1 MQTIKFIK
9 ENSIPKRFGV
19 LAVGTVLAFSACSLD
34 HDPISS
40 ASEITEGR
48 QTDTTTAV
56 LKDKAAAQS
65 QLTAIYQL
73 FRNRQE
79 HGHLDYVLLGDS
91 HSDNAYAGTTG
102 QETIPLETNA
112 LDAATGT
119 LSRDWTRYLADIA
132 QANVLLGGIEQLR
145 QNGQLSDTEYR
156 EMKGQGEIFRALLMF
171 RMARMWGS
179 FPVITSVAK
188 TITSDNIEEIYP
200 TYFPPRSTEEEC
212 YQQIISDLTDA
223 EQNAPNFD
231 SSDRTIMSKTVAQ
244 ALLCKVYAE
253 TAVQDYDKVIEYA
266 EKVRAASGLQLESDF
281 ATLWGWDDTA
291 KDCVKRNTSEGILEI
306 HWFPGAGNWESWM
319 YGKCLED
326 PESNFTWAKW
336 VTPSRDLIKAFD
348 DEGDSIRK
356 AQTIVYYSCNWSN
369 YYPSSNYPF
378 MYKLRSGYNNEYVV
392 RLADIILLEAEAY
405 AHKGEILQ
413 AANLVNII
421 RNRVKLQNLTSTAT
435 ASQTA
440 IEEAV
445 LHERRLELALEGE
458 RWYDLRRAGKVE
470 EVLNTLP
477 SRDSGHLPLARQ
489 YTKNSYLMPIPQTA
503 LDENDNLI
511 QNPGY

>member
-1 MQTIKFIK
+1 MQYIKFQPYRKTFTIVVAGLLML
-9 ENSIPKRFGV
+9 S
-19 LAVGTVLAFSACSLD
+19 SCSLD
-34 HDPISS
+34 REPISS
-40 ASEITEGR
+40 ASELTEGS

-65 QLTAIYQL
+65 QLTAIYQR

-79 HGHLDYVLLGDS
+79 HSHLDYVLLGDA
-91 HSDNAYAGTTG
+91 HADNAYAGTTG

-119 LSRDWTRYLADIA
+119 LSRDWSRYLEDIA
-132 QANVLLGGIEQLR
+132 QANVLINGIEPLHQS
-145 QNGQLSDTEYR
+145 GQLTDTEYN
-156 EMKGQGEIFRALLMF
+156 ELKGQGEIYRALCMF

-179 FPVITSVAK
+179 FPVITKVAK
-188 TITSDNIEEIYP
+188 TITSGNIEDVYP

-212 YQQIISDLTDA
+212 YQQIISDLEDA
-223 EQNAPNFD
+223 ERNAPDFQ
-231 SSDRTIMSKTVAQ
+231 SSDRTLMTKTVAQ

-253 TAVQDYDKVIEYA
+253 TAVQNYDKVIEYA
-266 EKVRAASGLQLESDF
+266 EKVRNTKGLALEPDF
-281 ATLWGWDDTA
+281 STLWGWNATA
-291 KDCVKRNTSEGILEI
+291 QDCTKRNTTEGILEV

-319 YGKCLED
+319 YGRCLENY
-326 PESNFTWAKW
+326 EYGFTWAKW
-336 VTPSRDLIKAFD
+336 VTPSRDLIKAFN
-348 DEGDSIRK
+348 DEGDTTRLN
-356 AQTIVYYSCNWSN
+356 QTVVYYSCNWSN
-369 YYPSSNYPF
+369 YYPSSHYAF

-405 AHKGEILQ
+405 AHKGELQ
-413 AANLVNII
+413 LAAQLVNLI
-421 RNRVKLQNLTSTAT
+421 RQRAKLPKLTSAAT
-435 ASQTA
+435 ASQTTM
-440 IEEAV
+440 EEAV
-445 LHERRLELALEGE
+445 LKERRLELACEGE

-470 EVLNTLP
+470 EVLNSLP

-489 YTKNSYLMPIPQTA
+489 YTANSYLMPIPQTA